1 MAYGYLVI
9 SLAAF
14 LFNHQACYRFNLQ
27 KHSPLSDSLAIILRR
42 IRLTVSKNMVL
53 SMDKTELKLSV
64 ALSPAEPLW
73 KLAPT
78 RDEDGN
84 PVSDLLMI
92 IPKLKTKPEAYIKD
106 TLANIEFA
114 LKQFSDDVLFAN
126 VDMKLNTLWVS
137 FRAVP
142 GIYGDIVATLRS
154 NVPEAVIVG
163 DTHSRLKE
171 D

>member
-1 MAYGYLVI
+1 
-9 SLAAF
+9 
-14 LFNHQACYRFNLQ
+14 
-27 KHSPLSDSLAIILRR
+27 
-42 IRLTVSKNMVL
+42 
-53 SMDKTELKLSV
+53 MDKSELKLSIS
-64 ALSPAEPLW
+64 LTPAEPLY

-78 RDEDGN
+78 RDENGG

-92 IPKLKTKPEAYIKD
+92 IPKLKTKPEQYIKD

-114 LKQFSDDVLFAN
+114 LKQFSNEILFAN

-137 FRAVP
+137 FKAVP
-142 GIYGDIVATLRS
+142 GIYGQIVSTLKT

-163 DTHSRLKE
+163 DSHSRVHN